1 MNKGKNSVTQEVE
14 SFLWRRFP
22 EAEEYDIEIEAMRI
36 TLPLKI
42 GSSAEFTREWKTMIR
57 KQLEQVRQLTN
68 LFLEANKVIGNLH
81 SVAQI
86 QISKAWI
93 NQDQQVLHVK
103 DYKKSIKEITEQ
115 IDHLK
120 EITRTAE
127 TSIFLR
133 FPNHGIEQGRKRKD
147 VETMCAWNA
156 GLAFQYFKKRAP
168 TITYDAY
175 LGKSGGEFLEFVADL
190 FEILDL
196 KASPEACAKKAVKAI
211 KEKTRPATG

>member
-1 MNKGKNSVTQEVE
+1 MVLFFGKFLGQESCKMNKGKNSVTQEVE

-120 EITRTAE
+120 EITRT
-127 TSIFLR
+127 
-133 FPNHGIEQGRKRKD
+133 
-147 VETMCAWNA
+147 
-156 GLAFQYFKKRAP
+156 
-168 TITYDAY
+168 
-175 LGKSGGEFLEFVADL
+175 
-190 FEILDL
+190 
-196 KASPEACAKKAVKAI
+196 
-211 KEKTRPATG
+211 